1 MAVDRLTVK
10 TSFSL
15 GPSRDDDVPFA
26 GGGDDGGDD
35 DGLNCWVSGK
45 RPASRV
51 VPSSIPT
58 QSCQPDSFPLTS
70 QTEPD
75 QSKDSPSSTRVVGI
89 HLSRCWRIYRQG
101 FPRSLGECYFL
112 HLVFNQGNI
121 PILSH
126 QRLWLWAIRGLP
138 RPLNDW
144 LVSAPCIPPM
154 ALLQANKSPNW
165 WL

>member
-75 QSKDSPSSTRVVGI
+75 QSKDSPVVDKSCWYP
-89 HLSRCWRIYRQG
+89 LVPMLAYLPARFPPVPRRMLFPPSR
-101 FPRSLGECYFL
+101 L
-112 HLVFNQGNI
+112 
-121 PILSH
+121 
-126 QRLWLWAIRGLP
+126 
-138 RPLNDW
+138 
-144 LVSAPCIPPM
+144 
-154 ALLQANKSPNW
+154 
-165 WL
+165 